1 MKHIRK
7 LFVIVLVF
15 SLVFQSGFI
24 TAHSGRT
31 DSAGG
36 HHDYKNASGLG
47 SYHYHHGYG
56 PHLHTG
62 GVCPYKA
69 NTSTSSSQSKTRK
82 QNRKYQ
88 KMLNKLGYSCG
99 TPDGVLG
106 AKSKKS
112 IRKFQRKNKL
122 SVTGSLNKYT
132 KSIIIKKYN
141 AKY

>member
-1 MKHIRK
+1 MTPNK
-7 LFVIVLVF
+7 V
-15 SLVFQSGFI
+15 
-24 TAHSGRT
+24 
-31 DSAGG
+31 
-36 HHDYKNASGLG
+36 
-47 SYHYHHGYG
+47 
-56 PHLHTG
+56 
-62 GVCPYKA
+62 

-82 QNRKYQ
+82 QNKKYQ